1 MLLFTSELKSLQDK
15 NYRVDF
21 HSNTYIGIDTPI
33 IGGSGSVIY
42 VSEDWTD
49 YLEVGQDLYLYTG
62 DLATGTTLF
71 DAYKARVEADGGV
84 VENDL
89 CAIGFLSERKDG
101 AVVSFTYNSALN
113 RTEIT
118 LSGYTYTDQTLVT
131 NNTDSANSFIPTF
144 SPALLGLN
152 TQWDTDGNI
161 MDSLMTSYSDI
172 TYSNPSE
179 YAYFDRFFDKY
190 RESDDSDMTVA
201 IYLEDALHWA
211 GNVIVDLIEWENIS
225 KPRPYTIR
233 AIDGIDRLKDVFYD
247 GDLLNLGRIKV
258 IDAIKKILAQNALE
272 SFWDNSQDYI
282 RESIEYK
289 SLSVDGWNVSDS
301 ILDYTYIPENLFVNK
316 QSDKNESEFLTGYDA
331 LKGILELFSA
341 RIVHCEGA
349 YYIHQIRNYD
359 GGGNFYIRDFNKL
372 NNTYNLTA
380 YDFNNTSLRILGG
393 GKFGYLFGAKKSE
406 IEIKGAKVTSIV
418 GSLGGDLDVNIL
430 AGVTKLSK
438 RSLRRSAGIVYYDP
452 EVFYEVGNVKGGL
465 DLGNIMSI
473 NFVASSVFGLQ
484 FPFVAANRYKLIMRL
499 EITSGDKFI
508 KGGNGIPTYWGDDAS
523 TPNRYWDQTID
534 TYNNPLPVNITFRTP
549 VIPFDLDDC
558 QIRVSF
564 SVVQN
569 VGTTPTTALV
579 FEIDKLTLSIPTASD
594 SNSDSEFVTV
604 ENINTKYTKDLVL
617 SPLIISETSPL
628 VSASILSVDENYNS
642 SPQSLVNVGTWDGSF
657 DLQGSLSALR
667 VLEAMSLQFRPI
679 EKYMG
684 GVEGFYYP
692 IQTLNYN
699 GKKYAA
705 LNIQHNY
712 DTDEY
717 SGDWFEVATART
729 GLSSGTQGGNQGG
742 PLGQQGSEQAPE
754 RMLDTFIQQNTV
766 GIISEVLPVGA
777 ITELVL
783 QDFDYDDLRKGDVL
797 YVLEPETK
805 LKACEFV
812 VLTTPNPMDTIIAVE
827 TVTIDYDIPAGCEIV
842 FGYRQTVVSERV
854 RANIFQMKGN
864 AADPRDVDYLQD
876 GEFVFYDEHA
886 YYKNPIDGFVYKFN
900 GAKLNP

>member
-33 IGGSGSVIY
+33 IGGAGSVIY

-49 YLEVGQDLYLYTG
+49 YLELGQDVIVNLVVY
-62 DLATGTTLF
+62 
-71 DAYKARVEADGGV
+71 GV
-84 VENDL
+84 
-89 CAIGFLSERKDG
+89 G
-101 AVVSFTYNSALN
+101 SFTYNSSLN

-118 LSGYTYTDQTLVT
+118 LSGFTYVAQTNIKNDYEGV
-131 NNTDSANSFIPTF
+131 NSFIPSF
-144 SPALLGLN
+144 STDLIGLN
-152 TQWDTDGNI
+152 TQWDTDGTI

-172 TYSNPSE
+172 TYSNPSD
-179 YAYFDRFFDKY
+179 YAYFDRFFDSY
-190 RESDDSDMTVA
+190 IESDDSVMSVA

-211 GNVIVDLIEWENIS
+211 GNVIVDLIEWDNTS

-247 GDLLNLGRIKV
+247 GDLLNLGKIKV

-316 QSDKNESEFLTGYDA
+316 ESDKNESEFLTGYDA

-359 GGGNFYIRDFNKL
+359 GGGNFYIRDYNKL
-372 NNTYNLTA
+372 DNTYNLTA

-406 IEIKGAKVTSIV
+406 IEIKGGKITSIV
-418 GSLGGDLDVNIL
+418 GSIDGDLDVRVISG
-430 AGVTKLSK
+430 ATKLTK
-438 RSLRRSAGIVYYDP
+438 RSLRTPLGAPTLYDP
-452 EVFYEVGNVKGGL
+452 EILYSVGNIKGGL
-465 DLGNIMSI
+465 ELGNTI
-473 NFVASSVFGLQ
+473 NFSLIANSIAAL
-484 FPFVAANRYKLIMRL
+484 FPANQYKLKMRL
-499 EITSGDKFI
+499 EVTSGNKFL
-508 KGGNGIPTYWGDDAS
+508 KGGNGIPPYCGDDSITA
-523 TPNRYWDQTID
+523 NRYWEQQID
-534 TYNNPLPVNITFRTP
+534 SLTDRAPKTYTFRTP
-549 VIPFDLDDC
+549 IIPYDLDDC
-558 QIRVSF
+558 EIIVSF
-564 SVVQN
+564 SADQYI
-569 VGTTPTTALV
+569 GTPPAGQLLFEVSKLALYV
-579 FEIDKLTLSIPTASD
+579 PAATD
-594 SNSDSEFVTV
+594 SNSDSEFISVD
-604 ENINTKYTKDLVL
+604 NLNSNYTKDLVL
-617 SPLIISETSPL
+617 STLIISESSPL
-628 VSASILSVDENYNS
+628 VSVSVLSVNENYNTT
-642 SPQSLVNVGTWDGSF
+642 PESLVTVSNWDGAF
-657 DLQGSLSALR
+657 DVEGSLSTLR

-699 GKKYAA
+699 NKKYAA

-729 GLSSGTQGGNQGG
+729 GLTSGTQGGTFGEQGKD
-742 PLGQQGSEQAPE
+742 QEQDY
-754 RMLDTFIQQNTV
+754 MFDTFVQQNKVAT
-766 GIISEVLPVGA
+766 LD
-777 ITELVL
+777 ELLTAGSINTIPL

-797 YVLEPETK
+797 YILDAETK
-805 LKACEFV
+805 LKAGEFV
-812 VLTTPNPMDTIIAVE
+812 VLTTPNAIDTSIAVE
-827 TVTIDYDIPAGCEIV
+827 TITIDYDIPAGCDVV
-842 FGYRQTVVSERV
+842 FGYRQTVVAERV

-864 AADPRDVDYLQD
+864 ATDPTLSNYLLD
-876 GEFVFYDEHA
+876 GEFVFYDDHA
-886 YYKNPIDGFVYKFN
+886 YYKNPIDGFLYKFN
-900 GAKLNP
+900 GAKVNP

>member
-1 MLLFTSELKSLQDK
+1 MLLFTSDLKSFNGK

-89 CAIGFLSERKDG
+89 CTIAFLSERKDG

-131 NNTDSANSFIPTF
+131 NNTDSVNSFIPTF

-152 TQWDTDGNI
+152 TQWDTDGTI

-172 TYSNPSE
+172 TYSNPKD

-211 GNVIVDLIEWENIS
+211 GNVIVDLIEWDNTS

-247 GDLLNLGRIKV
+247 GDLLNLGKIKV

-272 SFWDNSQDYI
+272 SFWNNSQDYI

-289 SLSVDGWNVSDS
+289 NLAVDGWNVSDS

-359 GGGNFYIRDFNKL
+359 GGGNFYIRDYNKL
-372 NNTYNLTA
+372 DNTYNLTA

-406 IEIKGAKVTSIV
+406 IEIKGGKITSIV
-418 GSLGGDLDVNIL
+418 GSIDGDLDVGISS
-430 AGVTKLSK
+430 GVTKLSK
-438 RSLRRSAGIVYYDP
+438 RSLRTSPSIAFYDAEIV
-452 EVFYEVGNVKGGL
+452 YEVGNIKGGIE
-465 DLGNIMSI
+465 LGNTI
-473 NFVASSVFGLQ
+473 NFSLVANAGVINALKQ
-484 FPFVAANRYKLIMRL
+484 YKLKMRL
-499 EITSGDKFI
+499 EVLSGNKFL
-508 KGGNGIPTYWGDDAS
+508 KGGNGIPPYWGEDS
-523 TPNRYWDQTID
+523 VTTNRYWEQEID
-534 TYNNPLPVNITFRTP
+534 SLVNKAPKTYNFRTP
-549 VIPFDLDDC
+549 IIPYDLDDC
-558 QIRVSF
+558 QIVVSF
-564 SVVQN
+564 YAYQY
-569 VGTTPTTALV
+569 VGTYSSALFV
-579 FEIDKLTLSIPTASD
+579 FEVSKLALYVPAATD
-594 SNSDSEFVTV
+594 SNSDSEFISVD
-604 ENINTKYTKDLVL
+604 NINSNYTKDLVL
-617 SPLIISETSPL
+617 SPLIISESSPL
-628 VSASILSVDENYNS
+628 VSVSVLSVDENYNTT
-642 SPQSLVNVGTWDGSF
+642 PESLVTVSNWDGAF
-657 DLQGSLSALR
+657 DLEGSLSTLR

-729 GLSSGTQGGNQGG
+729 GLSSGTQGGTFGEQGKD
-742 PLGQQGSEQAPE
+742 QEQDY
-754 RMLDTFIQQNTV
+754 MFDTFVQQNKVAT
-766 GIISEVLPVGA
+766 LD
-777 ITELVL
+777 ELLTAGSINNIPL

-797 YVLEPETK
+797 YILDAETK
-805 LKACEFV
+805 LKAGEFV
-812 VLTTPNPMDTIIAVE
+812 VRTTPNAIDTSIAVE
-827 TVTIDYDIPAGCEIV
+827 TITIDYDIPAGCDVV
-842 FGYRQTVVSERV
+842 FGYRQTVVAERV

-864 AADPRDVDYLQD
+864 APDPETAGDYLLA
-876 GEFVFYDEHA
+876 GEFVFYDKHA
-886 YYKNPIDGFVYKFN
+886 YFKSPYDGFLYKFN
-900 GAKLNP
+900 GAKFNP

>member
-33 IGGSGSVIY
+33 IGGAGSVIY

-49 YLEVGQDLYLYTG
+49 YLELGQDVIVNLVVY
-62 DLATGTTLF
+62 
-71 DAYKARVEADGGV
+71 GV
-84 VENDL
+84 
-89 CAIGFLSERKDG
+89 G
-101 AVVSFTYNSALN
+101 SFTYNSSLN

-118 LSGYTYTDQTLVT
+118 LSGFTYVAQTNIKNDYEGV
-131 NNTDSANSFIPTF
+131 NSFIPSF
-144 SPALLGLN
+144 SPDLIGLN
-152 TQWDTDGNI
+152 TQWDTDGTI

-172 TYSNPSE
+172 TYSNPSD

-190 RESDDSDMTVA
+190 IESDDSVMSVA

-211 GNVIVDLIEWENIS
+211 GNVIVDLIEWDNTS

-247 GDLLNLGRIKV
+247 GDLLNLGKIKV
-258 IDAIKKILAQNALE
+258 IDAIKNILAQNALE

-316 QSDKNESEFLTGYDA
+316 ESDKNESEFLTGYDA

-359 GGGNFYIRDFNKL
+359 GGGNFYIRDYNKL
-372 NNTYNLTA
+372 DNTYNLTA

-430 AGVTKLSK
+430 AGVTKISK
-438 RSLRRSAGIVYYDP
+438 RSLRTSAGIVYYNP
-452 EVFYEVGNVKGGL
+452 EVFYEVGDVKGGV
-465 DLGNIMSI
+465 DLGSIMSI

-499 EITSGDKFI
+499 EITSGNKFI
-508 KGGNGIPTYWGDDAS
+508 KGGNGIPPYWGDDS
-523 TPNRYWDQTID
+523 ITTNRYWDQTID

-705 LNIQHNY
+705 LNILHNY

-742 PLGQQGSEQAPE
+742 PLGQQGAEQAPE
-754 RMLDTFIQQNTV
+754 RMIDTFIQQNTV
-766 GIISEVLPVGA
+766 GILSDVLTAGSINTIPF
-777 ITELVL
+777 

-797 YVLEPETK
+797 YILEPETK
-805 LKACEFV
+805 LKAGEFV
-812 VLTTPNPMDTIIAVE
+812 VLTTPNAIDTSIAVE
-827 TVTIDYDIPAGCEIV
+827 TITIDYDIPAGCDVV
-842 FGYRQTVVSERV
+842 FGYRQTVVAERV

-864 AADPRDVDYLQD
+864 ATAPDPLTNDYMVN
-876 GEFVFYDEHA
+876 GEFIFIDDFIYWKSGGT
-886 YYKNPIDGFVYKFN
+886 YYKVTGVEE
-900 GAKLNP
+900 

>member
-42 VSEDWTD
+42 VSQDWTD
-49 YLEVGQDLYLYTG
+49 YLELGQDVIVNLVVY
-62 DLATGTTLF
+62 
-71 DAYKARVEADGGV
+71 GV
-84 VENDL
+84 
-89 CAIGFLSERKDG
+89 G
-101 AVVSFTYNSALN
+101 SFTYNSSLN

-118 LSGYTYTDQTLVT
+118 LSGFTYVAQTNIKNDYEGV
-131 NNTDSANSFIPTF
+131 NSFIPSF
-144 SPALLGLN
+144 SPKLIGLN
-152 TQWDTDGNI
+152 TQWDTDGTI

-172 TYSNPSE
+172 TYSNPSD
-179 YAYFDRFFDKY
+179 YAYFDRFFDSY
-190 RESDDSDMTVA
+190 IESDDSVMSVA
-201 IYLEDALHWA
+201 IYLEDSLHWA
-211 GNVIVDLIEWENIS
+211 GNVIVDLIEWDNTS

-247 GDLLNLGRIKV
+247 GDLANLGKIKV

-272 SFWDNSQDYI
+272 SFWNNTQDYI

-372 NNTYNLTA
+372 DNIYNLTA

-430 AGVTKLSK
+430 AGVTKVSK

-452 EVFYEVGNVKGGL
+452 EVIYQVGDVKGGV

-508 KGGNGIPTYWGDDAS
+508 KGGNGIPTYWGDDAT

-705 LNIQHNY
+705 LNILHNY

-717 SGDWFEVATART
+717 SGDWFEVATARG

-742 PLGQQGSEQAPE
+742 PLGQQGAEQAPE
-754 RMLDTFIQQNTV
+754 RMIDTFIQQNTV
-766 GIISEVLPVGA
+766 GILSDVLTAGSINTIPF
-777 ITELVL
+777 

-797 YVLEPETK
+797 YILEPETK
-805 LKACEFV
+805 LKAGEFV
-812 VLTTPNPMDTIIAVE
+812 VLTTPNAIDTSIAVE
-827 TVTIDYDIPAGCEIV
+827 TITIDYDIPAGCDVV
-842 FGYRQTVVSERV
+842 FGYRQTVVAERV

-864 AADPRDVDYLQD
+864 AADPTLGDYLLD

-886 YYKNPIDGFVYKFN
+886 YYKNPIDGFLYKFN
-900 GAKLNP
+900 GAKVNP

>member
-33 IGGSGSVIY
+33 IGGAGSVIY

-49 YLEVGQDLYLYTG
+49 YLELGQDVIVNLVVY
-62 DLATGTTLF
+62 
-71 DAYKARVEADGGV
+71 GV
-84 VENDL
+84 
-89 CAIGFLSERKDG
+89 G
-101 AVVSFTYNSALN
+101 SFTYNSSLN

-118 LSGYTYTDQTLVT
+118 LSGFTYVAQTNIKNDYEGV
-131 NNTDSANSFIPTF
+131 NSFIPSF
-144 SPALLGLN
+144 SPDLIGLN
-152 TQWDTDGNI
+152 TQWDTDGTI

-172 TYSNPSE
+172 TYSNPSD
-179 YAYFDRFFDKY
+179 YAYFDRFFDSY
-190 RESDDSDMTVA
+190 IESDDSVMSVA

-211 GNVIVDLIEWENIS
+211 GNVIVDLIEWDNTS

-247 GDLLNLGRIKV
+247 GDLLNLGKIKV
-258 IDAIKKILAQNALE
+258 IDAIKNILAQNALE

-316 QSDKNESEFLTGYDA
+316 ESDKNESEFLTGYDA

-359 GGGNFYIRDFNKL
+359 GGGNFYIRDYNKL
-372 NNTYNLTA
+372 DNTYNLTA

-430 AGVTKLSK
+430 AGVTKISK
-438 RSLRRSAGIVYYDP
+438 RSLRTSAGIVYYNP
-452 EVFYEVGNVKGGL
+452 EVFYEVGDVKGGV
-465 DLGNIMSI
+465 DLGSIMSI

-499 EITSGDKFI
+499 EITSGNKFI
-508 KGGNGIPTYWGDDAS
+508 KGGNGIPPYWGDDS
-523 TPNRYWDQTID
+523 ITTNRYWDQTID

-604 ENINTKYTKDLVL
+604 ENINTKYTKDLD
-617 SPLIISETSPL
+617 S
-628 VSASILSVDENYNS
+628 
-642 SPQSLVNVGTWDGSF
+642 
-657 DLQGSLSALR
+657 
-667 VLEAMSLQFRPI
+667 
-679 EKYMG
+679 
-684 GVEGFYYP
+684 
-692 IQTLNYN
+692 
-699 GKKYAA
+699 
-705 LNIQHNY
+705 
-712 DTDEY
+712 
-717 SGDWFEVATART
+717 
-729 GLSSGTQGGNQGG
+729 
-742 PLGQQGSEQAPE
+742 
-754 RMLDTFIQQNTV
+754 
-766 GIISEVLPVGA
+766 
-777 ITELVL
+777 
-783 QDFDYDDLRKGDVL
+783 
-797 YVLEPETK
+797 
-805 LKACEFV
+805 
-812 VLTTPNPMDTIIAVE
+812 
-827 TVTIDYDIPAGCEIV
+827 
-842 FGYRQTVVSERV
+842 
-854 RANIFQMKGN
+854 
-864 AADPRDVDYLQD
+864 
-876 GEFVFYDEHA
+876 
-886 YYKNPIDGFVYKFN
+886 
-900 GAKLNP
+900 

>member
-1 MLLFTSELKSLQDK
+1 MLLFTSDLKSFNGK

-49 YLEVGQDLYLYTG
+49 YLEAGQDLYLYTG

-89 CAIGFLSERKDG
+89 CTIGFLAERKDG
-101 AVVSFTYNSALN
+101 VVVSFTYNSALN

-131 NNTDSANSFIPTF
+131 NNTDSVNSFIPTF
-144 SPALLGLN
+144 SPLLVSLN
-152 TQWDTDGNI
+152 TQWDTDGTI

-172 TYSNPSE
+172 TYSNPKD

-211 GNVIVDLIEWENIS
+211 GNVIVDLIEWENTS

-258 IDAIKKILAQNALE
+258 IDAIKKILAQNALK
-272 SFWDNSQDYI
+272 SFWNDSQDYI

-316 QSDKNESEFLTGYDA
+316 ESDKNESEFLTGYDA

-359 GGGNFYIRDFNKL
+359 GGGNFYIRDYNKL
-372 NNTYNLTA
+372 DNTYNLTA

-438 RSLRRSAGIVYYDP
+438 RSLRKSAGIVYYDP
-452 EVFYEVGNVKGGL
+452 EVFYEVGDVKGGV
-465 DLGNIMSI
+465 DLGSIMSI

-508 KGGNGIPTYWGDDAS
+508 KGGNGIPTYWGEDS
-523 TPNRYWDQTID
+523 ITTNRYWDQTID

-558 QIRVSF
+558 LIRVSF

-604 ENINTKYTKDLVL
+604 ENINTKYTKDLIL

-642 SPQSLVNVGTWDGSF
+642 SPQSLVNVGTWHGSF

-705 LNIQHNY
+705 LNILHNY

-742 PLGQQGSEQAPE
+742 PLGQQGAEQAPE
-754 RMLDTFIQQNTV
+754 RMIDTFIQQNTV
-766 GIISEVLPVGA
+766 GILSDVLTAGSINTIPF
-777 ITELVL
+777 

-797 YVLEPETK
+797 YILEPETK
-805 LKACEFV
+805 LKAGEFV
-812 VLTTPNPMDTIIAVE
+812 VLTTPNAIDTSISVE
-827 TVTIDYDIPAGCEIV
+827 TITIDYDIPAGCDVV
-842 FGYRQTVVSERV
+842 FGYRQTVVAERV

-864 AADPRDVDYLQD
+864 ATAPDPLTNDYMVN
-876 GEFVFYDEHA
+876 GEFIFIDDFIYWKSGGT
-886 YYKNPIDGFVYKFN
+886 YYKVTGVEE
-900 GAKLNP
+900 

>member
-33 IGGSGSVIY
+33 IGGAGSVIY

-49 YLEVGQDLYLYTG
+49 YLELGQDVIVNLVVY
-62 DLATGTTLF
+62 
-71 DAYKARVEADGGV
+71 GV
-84 VENDL
+84 
-89 CAIGFLSERKDG
+89 G
-101 AVVSFTYNSALN
+101 SFTYNSSLN

-118 LSGYTYTDQTLVT
+118 LSGFTYVAQTNIKNDYEGV
-131 NNTDSANSFIPTF
+131 NSFIPSF
-144 SPALLGLN
+144 SPDLIGLN
-152 TQWDTDGNI
+152 TQWDTDGTI

-172 TYSNPSE
+172 TYSNPSD
-179 YAYFDRFFDKY
+179 YAYFDRFFDSY
-190 RESDDSDMTVA
+190 IESDDSVMSVA

-211 GNVIVDLIEWENIS
+211 GNVIVDLIEWDNTS

-247 GDLLNLGRIKV
+247 GDLLNLGKIKV
-258 IDAIKKILAQNALE
+258 IDAIKNILAQNALE
-272 SFWDNSQDYI
+272 SFWNNTQDYI

-289 SLSVDGWNVSDS
+289 SDSVDGWNVSDS

-359 GGGNFYIRDFNKL
+359 GGGNFYIRDYNKL
-372 NNTYNLTA
+372 DNTYNLTS

-406 IEIKGAKVTSIV
+406 IEIKGGKITSIV
-418 GSLGGDLDVNIL
+418 GSIDGDLDVRVISG
-430 AGVTKLSK
+430 ATKLTK
-438 RSLRRSAGIVYYDP
+438 RSLRTPLGAPTLYDP
-452 EVFYEVGNVKGGL
+452 EILYSVGNIKGGL
-465 DLGNIMSI
+465 ELGNTI
-473 NFVASSVFGLQ
+473 NFSLIANSIAAL
-484 FPFVAANRYKLIMRL
+484 FPANQYKLKMRL
-499 EITSGDKFI
+499 EVTSGNKFL
-508 KGGNGIPTYWGDDAS
+508 KGGNGIPPYWGDDSITA
-523 TPNRYWDQTID
+523 NRYWEQQID
-534 TYNNPLPVNITFRTP
+534 SLTDRAPKTYTFRTP
-549 VIPFDLDDC
+549 IIPYDLDDC
-558 QIRVSF
+558 EIIVSF
-564 SVVQN
+564 SADQYI
-569 VGTTPTTALV
+569 GTPPAGQLLFEVSKLALYV
-579 FEIDKLTLSIPTASD
+579 PAATD
-594 SNSDSEFVTV
+594 SNSDSEFISVD
-604 ENINTKYTKDLVL
+604 NLNSNYTKDLVL
-617 SPLIISETSPL
+617 SPLIISESSPL
-628 VSASILSVDENYNS
+628 VSVSVLSVDENYNS
-642 SPQSLVNVGTWDGSF
+642 SPQSLVTVSNWDGAF
-657 DLQGSLSALR
+657 DLEGSLSTLR

-699 GKKYAA
+699 NKKYAA

-729 GLSSGTQGGNQGG
+729 GLTSGTQGGTFGEQGKD
-742 PLGQQGSEQAPE
+742 QEQDY
-754 RMLDTFIQQNTV
+754 MFDTFVQQNKVAT
-766 GIISEVLPVGA
+766 LD
-777 ITELVL
+777 ELLTAGSINTIPL

-797 YVLEPETK
+797 YILDAETK
-805 LKACEFV
+805 LKAGEFV
-812 VLTTPNPMDTIIAVE
+812 VLTTPNAIDTSIAVE
-827 TVTIDYDIPAGCEIV
+827 TITIDYDIPAGCDVV
-842 FGYRQTVVSERV
+842 FGYRQTVVAERV

-864 AADPRDVDYLQD
+864 ATDPTLSNYLLD
-876 GEFVFYDEHA
+876 GEFVFYDDHA
-886 YYKNPIDGFVYKFN
+886 YYKNPIDGFLYKFN
-900 GAKLNP
+900 GAKVNP

>member
-33 IGGSGSVIY
+33 IGGAGSVIY

-49 YLEVGQDLYLYTG
+49 YLELGQDVIVNLVVY
-62 DLATGTTLF
+62 
-71 DAYKARVEADGGV
+71 GV
-84 VENDL
+84 
-89 CAIGFLSERKDG
+89 G
-101 AVVSFTYNSALN
+101 SFTYNSSLN

-118 LSGYTYTDQTLVT
+118 LSGFTYVAQTNIKNDYEGV
-131 NNTDSANSFIPTF
+131 NSFIPSF
-144 SPALLGLN
+144 SPDLIGLN
-152 TQWDTDGNI
+152 TQWDTDGTI

-172 TYSNPSE
+172 TYSNPSD

-190 RESDDSDMTVA
+190 IESDDSVMSVA

-211 GNVIVDLIEWENIS
+211 GNVIVDLIEWDNTS

-247 GDLLNLGRIKV
+247 GDLLNLGKIKV
-258 IDAIKKILAQNALE
+258 IDAIKNILAQNALE

-316 QSDKNESEFLTGYDA
+316 ESDKNESEFLTGYDA

-359 GGGNFYIRDFNKL
+359 GGGNFYIRDYNKL
-372 NNTYNLTA
+372 DNTYNLTA

-406 IEIKGAKVTSIV
+406 IEIKGGKITSIV
-418 GSLGGDLDVNIL
+418 GSIDGDLDVGISS
-430 AGVTKLSK
+430 GVTKLSK
-438 RSLRRSAGIVYYDP
+438 RSLRTSPSIAFYDAEIV
-452 EVFYEVGNVKGGL
+452 YEVGNIKGGIE
-465 DLGNIMSI
+465 LGNTI
-473 NFVASSVFGLQ
+473 NFSLVANAGVINALKQ
-484 FPFVAANRYKLIMRL
+484 YKLKMRL
-499 EITSGDKFI
+499 EVTSGNKFL
-508 KGGNGIPTYWGDDAS
+508 KGGNGIPPYWGEDS
-523 TPNRYWDQTID
+523 VTTNRYWEQEID
-534 TYNNPLPVNITFRTP
+534 SLVNKAPKTYNFRTP
-549 VIPFDLDDC
+549 IIPYDLDDC
-558 QIRVSF
+558 EIVVSF
-564 SVVQN
+564 YAYQY
-569 VGTTPTTALV
+569 VGTYSSALFV
-579 FEIDKLTLSIPTASD
+579 FEVSKLALYVPAATD
-594 SNSDSEFVTV
+594 SNSDSEFISVD
-604 ENINTKYTKDLVL
+604 NLNSNYTKDLVL
-617 SPLIISETSPL
+617 SPLIISESSPL
-628 VSASILSVDENYNS
+628 VSVSVLSVDENYNS
-642 SPQSLVNVGTWDGSF
+642 SPQSLVTVSNWDGAF
-657 DLQGSLSALR
+657 DLEGSLSTLR

-699 GKKYAA
+699 NKKYAA

-729 GLSSGTQGGNQGG
+729 GLTSGTQGGTFGEQGKD
-742 PLGQQGSEQAPE
+742 QEQDY
-754 RMLDTFIQQNTV
+754 MFDTFVQQNKVAT
-766 GIISEVLPVGA
+766 LD
-777 ITELVL
+777 ELLTAGSINTIPL

-797 YVLEPETK
+797 YILDAETK
-805 LKACEFV
+805 LKAGEFV
-812 VLTTPNPMDTIIAVE
+812 VLTTPNAIDTSIAVE
-827 TVTIDYDIPAGCEIV
+827 TITIDYDIPAGCDVV
-842 FGYRQTVVSERV
+842 FGYRQTVVAERV

-864 AADPRDVDYLQD
+864 ATAPNPLTNDYMVN
-876 GEFVFYDEHA
+876 GEFIFIDDFIYWKSEGT
-886 YYKNPIDGFVYKFN
+886 YYKVTGVEE
-900 GAKLNP
+900 

>member
-71 DAYKARVEADGGV
+71 NAYKASVETDGGV

-89 CAIGFLSERKDG
+89 CTIVFLAERKDG

-118 LSGYTYTDQTLVT
+118 LSGFTYTDQTLVV
-131 NNTDSANSFIPTF
+131 NNTDSVNSFIPSF
-144 SPALLGLN
+144 SPDLIGLN
-152 TQWDTDGNI
+152 TQWDTDGTI
-161 MDSLMTSYSDI
+161 MSPLMTSYSDI

-179 YAYFDRFFDKY
+179 YAYFDRFFDSY
-190 RESDDSDMTVA
+190 IESDDSVMSVA

-211 GNVIVDLIEWENIS
+211 GNVIVDLIEWDNTS

-247 GDLLNLGRIKV
+247 GDLTNLGKVKV

-272 SFWDNSQDYI
+272 SFWDNTQDYV

-289 SLSVDGWNVSDS
+289 SDSVDGWNVSDS

-316 QSDKNESEFLTGYDA
+316 ESDKNESEFLTGYDA
-331 LKGILELFSA
+331 LKGILELFSS

-359 GGGNFYIRDFNKL
+359 NGGNFYIRDFNKL
-372 NNTYNLTA
+372 DNAYNLTA

-406 IEIKGAKVTSIV
+406 IELKGGKITSIV
-418 GSLGGDLDVNIL
+418 GSVDGDLDVTVVS
-430 AGVTKLSK
+430 GVTKVSK
-438 RSLRRSAGIVYYDP
+438 RSSRSLVSPTFYDP
-452 EVFYEVGNVKGGL
+452 EIVYQIGTIKGGI
-465 DLGNIMSI
+465 DLGNVI
-473 NFVASSVFGLQ
+473 NLSFIANG
-484 FPFVAANRYKLIMRL
+484 FPIVLNANRFKLKMRL
-499 EITSGDKFI
+499 EIVSGNKWI
-508 KGGNGIPTYWGDDAS
+508 KGGNGIPPYWGEGVVVS
-523 TPNRYWDQTID
+523 NRYWEQEID
-534 TYNNPLPVNITFRTP
+534 SFVNRAPKTYTFRTP
-549 VIPFDLDDC
+549 IIPFDLEDC
-558 QIRVSF
+558 EIFLSF
-564 SVVQN
+564 SADQYI
-569 VGTTPTTALV
+569 GTPPAIQSV
-579 FEIDKLTLSIPTASD
+579 FEVSKLELYVPYSTD
-594 SNSDSEFVTV
+594 SNSESEFITV
-604 ENINTKYTKDLVL
+604 QNINSNYTKDLIL
-617 SPLIISETSPL
+617 DPLIISETSPL
-628 VSASILSVDENYNS
+628 ISASILSVDKNYNS
-642 SPQSLVNVGTWDGSF
+642 SPESLVNVGTWNGAF
-657 DLQGSLSALR
+657 DLQGSLSTLR

-684 GVEGFYYP
+684 GVEGFYSP
-692 IQTLNYN
+692 MQTLNYN
-699 GKKYAA
+699 NKKYAS
-705 LNIQHNY
+705 LSILHNY

-729 GLSSGTQGGNQGG
+729 GLSSGTQGGTLGEQGK
-742 PLGQQGSEQAPE
+742 EQE
-754 RMLDTFIQQNTV
+754 QDYFYDTFVQQNKVATT
-766 GIISEVLPVGA
+766 S
-777 ITELVL
+777 ELVQTGSVDNIPF

-797 YVLEPETK
+797 YVLDPETK
-805 LKACEFV
+805 LKAGEFV
-812 VLTTPNPMDTIIAVE
+812 VLTTPNAIDTMISVE
-827 TVTIDYDIPAGCEIV
+827 NTTIDYDIPAGADVV
-842 FGYRQTVVSERV
+842 FGYRQTVVAERV

-864 AADPRDVDYLQD
+864 APDPLLGDYLLP

-886 YYKNPIDGFVYKFN
+886 YYKNPIDGELYKFN
-900 GAKLNP
+900 GAKVNP

>member
-33 IGGSGSVIY
+33 IGGAGSVIY

-49 YLEVGQDLYLYTG
+49 YLELGQDVIVNLVVY
-62 DLATGTTLF
+62 
-71 DAYKARVEADGGV
+71 GV
-84 VENDL
+84 
-89 CAIGFLSERKDG
+89 G
-101 AVVSFTYNSALN
+101 SFTYNSSLN

-118 LSGYTYTDQTLVT
+118 LSGFTYVAQTNIKNDYEGV
-131 NNTDSANSFIPTF
+131 NSFIPSF
-144 SPALLGLN
+144 SPDLIGLN
-152 TQWDTDGNI
+152 TQWDTDGTI

-172 TYSNPSE
+172 TYSNPSD

-190 RESDDSDMTVA
+190 IESDDSVMSVA

-211 GNVIVDLIEWENIS
+211 GNVIVDLIEWDNTS

-247 GDLLNLGRIKV
+247 GDLLNLGKIKV
-258 IDAIKKILAQNALE
+258 IDAIKNILAQNALE

-316 QSDKNESEFLTGYDA
+316 ESDKNESEFLTGYDA

-359 GGGNFYIRDFNKL
+359 GGGNFYIRDYNKL
-372 NNTYNLTA
+372 DNTYNLTA

-406 IEIKGAKVTSIV
+406 IEIKGGKITSIV
-418 GSLGGDLDVNIL
+418 GSIDGDLDVGISS
-430 AGVTKLSK
+430 GVTKLSK
-438 RSLRRSAGIVYYDP
+438 RSLRTSPSIAFYDAEIV
-452 EVFYEVGNVKGGL
+452 YEVGNIKGGIE
-465 DLGNIMSI
+465 LGNTI
-473 NFVASSVFGLQ
+473 NFSLVANAGVINALKQ
-484 FPFVAANRYKLIMRL
+484 YKLKMRL
-499 EITSGDKFI
+499 EVTSGNKFL
-508 KGGNGIPTYWGDDAS
+508 KGGNGIPPYWGEDS
-523 TPNRYWDQTID
+523 VTTNRYWEQEID
-534 TYNNPLPVNITFRTP
+534 SLVNKAPKTYTFRTP
-549 VIPFDLDDC
+549 IIPYDLDDC
-558 QIRVSF
+558 EIIVSF
-564 SVVQN
+564 YAYQY
-569 VGTTPTTALV
+569 VGTYSSALFV
-579 FEIDKLTLSIPTASD
+579 FEVSKLALYVPAATD
-594 SNSDSEFVTV
+594 SNSDSEFISVD
-604 ENINTKYTKDLVL
+604 NLNSNYTKDLVL
-617 SPLIISETSPL
+617 STLIISESSPL
-628 VSASILSVDENYNS
+628 VSVSVLSVDENYNS
-642 SPQSLVNVGTWDGSF
+642 SPQSLVTVSNWDGAF
-657 DLQGSLSALR
+657 DLEGSLSTLR

-699 GKKYAA
+699 NKKYAA

-729 GLSSGTQGGNQGG
+729 GLTSGTQGGTFGEQGKD
-742 PLGQQGSEQAPE
+742 QEQDY
-754 RMLDTFIQQNTV
+754 MFDTFVQQNKVAT
-766 GIISEVLPVGA
+766 LD
-777 ITELVL
+777 ELLTAGSINTIPL

-797 YVLEPETK
+797 YILDAETK
-805 LKACEFV
+805 LKAGEFV
-812 VLTTPNPMDTIIAVE
+812 VLTTPNAIDTSISVE
-827 TVTIDYDIPAGCEIV
+827 TITIDYDIPAGCDVV
-842 FGYRQTVVSERV
+842 FGYRQTVVAERV

-864 AADPRDVDYLQD
+864 ATAPNPLTNDYMVN
-876 GEFVFYDEHA
+876 GEFIFIDDFIYWKSEGT
-886 YYKNPIDGFVYKFN
+886 YYKVTGVEE
-900 GAKLNP
+900 

>member
-33 IGGSGSVIY
+33 IGGAGSVIY

-49 YLEVGQDLYLYTG
+49 YLELGQDVIVNLVVY
-62 DLATGTTLF
+62 
-71 DAYKARVEADGGV
+71 GV
-84 VENDL
+84 
-89 CAIGFLSERKDG
+89 G
-101 AVVSFTYNSALN
+101 SFTYNSSLN

-118 LSGYTYTDQTLVT
+118 LSGFTYVAQTNIKNDYEGV
-131 NNTDSANSFIPTF
+131 NSFIPSF
-144 SPALLGLN
+144 SPDLIGLN
-152 TQWDTDGNI
+152 TQWDTDGTI

-172 TYSNPSE
+172 TYSNPSD
-179 YAYFDRFFDKY
+179 YAYFDRFFDSY
-190 RESDDSDMTVA
+190 IESDDSVMSVA

-211 GNVIVDLIEWENIS
+211 GNVIVDLIEWDNTS

-247 GDLLNLGRIKV
+247 GDLLNLGKIKV

-316 QSDKNESEFLTGYDA
+316 ESDKNESEFLTGYDA

-359 GGGNFYIRDFNKL
+359 GGGNFYIRDYNKL
-372 NNTYNLTA
+372 DNTYNLTA

-430 AGVTKLSK
+430 AGVTKISK
-438 RSLRRSAGIVYYDP
+438 RSLRTSAGIVYYNP
-452 EVFYEVGNVKGGL
+452 EVFYEVGDVKGGV
-465 DLGNIMSI
+465 DLGSIMSI

-499 EITSGDKFI
+499 EITSGNKFI
-508 KGGNGIPTYWGDDAS
+508 KGGNGIPPYWGDDS
-523 TPNRYWDQTID
+523 ITTNRYWDQTID

-705 LNIQHNY
+705 LNILHNY

-742 PLGQQGSEQAPE
+742 PLGQQGAEQAPE
-754 RMLDTFIQQNTV
+754 RMIDTFIQQNTV
-766 GIISEVLPVGA
+766 GILSDVLTAGSINTIPF
-777 ITELVL
+777 

-797 YVLEPETK
+797 YILEPETK
-805 LKACEFV
+805 LKAGEFV
-812 VLTTPNPMDTIIAVE
+812 VLTTPNAIDTSIAVE
-827 TVTIDYDIPAGCEIV
+827 TITIDYDIPAGCDVV
-842 FGYRQTVVSERV
+842 FGYRQTVVAERV

-864 AADPRDVDYLQD
+864 ATAPDPLTNDYMVN
-876 GEFVFYDEHA
+876 GEFIFIDDFIYWKSGGT
-886 YYKNPIDGFVYKFN
+886 YYKVTGVEE
-900 GAKLNP
+900 

>member
-42 VSEDWTD
+42 VSQDWTD

-62 DLATGTTLF
+62 SLASATTLF
-71 DAYKARVEADGGV
+71 DAYKARVETDGGV

-89 CAIGFLSERKDG
+89 CTIAFLQGRQDG
-101 AVVSFTYNSALN
+101 TVVSFTYNSALN

-118 LSGYTYTDQTLVT
+118 LSGFIYTDQTLVV
-131 NNTDSANSFIPTF
+131 NNTDSVNSFIPSF
-144 SPALLGLN
+144 SPKLIGLN
-152 TQWDTDGNI
+152 TQWDSDGTI
-161 MDSLMTSYSDI
+161 MSPLMTSYSDI
-172 TYSNPSE
+172 TYSNPSD
-179 YAYFDRFFDKY
+179 YAYFDRFFDSY
-190 RESDDSDMTVA
+190 IESDDSVMSVA

-247 GDLLNLGRIKV
+247 GDLANLGKIKV
-258 IDAIKKILAQNALE
+258 IDAIKKILAQNALK
-272 SFWDNSQDYI
+272 SFWNDTQDYI

-289 SLSVDGWNVSDS
+289 SDSVDGWNVSDS
-301 ILDYTYIPENLFVNK
+301 ILDYTYIPETLFVNK
-316 QSDKNESEFLTGYDA
+316 ESDKNESEFLTGYDA
-331 LKGILELFSA
+331 LKGILELFSS

-359 GGGNFYIRDFNKL
+359 NGGNFYIRDFNKL

-406 IEIKGAKVTSIV
+406 IEIKGAKVISIIGTV
-418 GSLGGDLDVNIL
+418 DGDLDVSVIN
-430 AGVTKLSK
+430 GFTKLSK
-438 RSLRRSAGIVYYDP
+438 QRFFYYSTPPIVYYDP
-452 EVFYEVGNVKGGL
+452 EIFYQLGNIKGGI
-465 DLGNIMSI
+465 DLGNTI
-473 NFVASSVFGLQ
+473 NLSFVANSNYKNIN
-484 FPFVAANRYKLIMRL
+484 NRYKLTMRV
-499 EITSGDKFI
+499 EIYSGDKFI
-508 KGGNGIPTYWGDDAS
+508 KGGKGIPPFWSDDVTVVNKYWEEE
-523 TPNRYWDQTID
+523 ID
-534 TYNNPLPVNITFRTP
+534 SLVNIAPKTYTFRTP
-549 VIPFDLDDC
+549 IIPFDLDDC
-558 QIRVSF
+558 EVRLSF
-564 SVVQN
+564 SADQYTGAAPPVD
-569 VGTTPTTALV
+569 GRRYV
-579 FEIDKLTLSIPTASD
+579 FEVSKLQLYAPASTD
-594 SNSDSEFVTV
+594 SNSDTEFVTV
-604 ENINTKYTKDLVL
+604 ENTNSNYTKDLVL

-628 VSASILSVDENYNS
+628 ISNSVLSVDENYNTT
-642 SPQSLVNVGTWDGSF
+642 PQSLVTVGTWNGAF
-657 DLQGSLSALR
+657 DLQGSLSSLR

-777 ITELVL
+777 ITEIPM

-805 LKACEFV
+805 LKAGEFV
-812 VLTTPNPMDTIIAVE
+812 VLTTPNAMDTMIAVE

-842 FGYRQTVVSERV
+842 FGYRQTVVAERV

-864 AADPRDVDYLQD
+864 ATEPDIITNDYMVD
-876 GEFVFYDEHA
+876 GEFIFIGRYIYWKESGQYHRVTGTMH
-886 YYKNPIDGFVYKFN
+886 G
-900 GAKLNP
+900 

>member
-33 IGGSGSVIY
+33 IGGAGSVIY

-49 YLEVGQDLYLYTG
+49 YLELGQDVIVNLVVY
-62 DLATGTTLF
+62 
-71 DAYKARVEADGGV
+71 GV
-84 VENDL
+84 
-89 CAIGFLSERKDG
+89 G
-101 AVVSFTYNSALN
+101 SFTYNSSLN

-118 LSGYTYTDQTLVT
+118 LSGFTYVAQTNIKNDYEGV
-131 NNTDSANSFIPTF
+131 NSFIPSF
-144 SPALLGLN
+144 SPDLIGLN
-152 TQWDTDGNI
+152 TQWDTDGTI

-172 TYSNPSE
+172 TYSNPSD

-190 RESDDSDMTVA
+190 IESDDSVMSVA

-211 GNVIVDLIEWENIS
+211 GNVIVDLIEWDNTS

-247 GDLLNLGRIKV
+247 GDLLNLGKIKV
-258 IDAIKKILAQNALE
+258 IDAIKNILAQNALE

-316 QSDKNESEFLTGYDA
+316 ESDKNESEFLTGYDA

-359 GGGNFYIRDFNKL
+359 GGGNFYIRDYNKL
-372 NNTYNLTA
+372 DNTYNLTA

-406 IEIKGAKVTSIV
+406 IEIKGGKITSIV
-418 GSLGGDLDVNIL
+418 GSIDGDLDVGISS
-430 AGVTKLSK
+430 GVTKVSK
-438 RSLRRSAGIVYYDP
+438 RSLRTSPSIAFYDAEIV
-452 EVFYEVGNVKGGL
+452 YEVGNIKGGIE
-465 DLGNIMSI
+465 LGNTI
-473 NFVASSVFGLQ
+473 NFSLVANAGVINALKQ
-484 FPFVAANRYKLIMRL
+484 YKLKMRL
-499 EITSGDKFI
+499 EVSSGNKFL
-508 KGGNGIPTYWGDDAS
+508 KGGNGIPPYWGEDS
-523 TPNRYWDQTID
+523 VTTNRYWEQEID
-534 TYNNPLPVNITFRTP
+534 SLVNKAPKTYNFRTP
-549 VIPFDLDDC
+549 IIPYDLDDC
-558 QIRVSF
+558 EIVVSF
-564 SVVQN
+564 YAYQY
-569 VGTTPTTALV
+569 VGTYSSALFV
-579 FEIDKLTLSIPTASD
+579 FEVSKLALYVPAATD
-594 SNSDSEFVTV
+594 SNSDSEFISVD
-604 ENINTKYTKDLVL
+604 NLNSNYTKDLVL
-617 SPLIISETSPL
+617 SPLIISESSPL
-628 VSASILSVDENYNS
+628 VSVSVLSVNENYNTT
-642 SPQSLVNVGTWDGSF
+642 PESLVTVSNWDGAF
-657 DLQGSLSALR
+657 DVEGSLSTLR

-699 GKKYAA
+699 NKKYAS
-705 LNIQHNY
+705 LSILHNY

-729 GLSSGTQGGNQGG
+729 GLTSGTQGGTFGEQGKD
-742 PLGQQGSEQAPE
+742 QEQDY
-754 RMLDTFIQQNTV
+754 MFDTFVQQNKVAT
-766 GIISEVLPVGA
+766 LD
-777 ITELVL
+777 ELLTAGSINTIPL

-797 YVLEPETK
+797 YILDAETK
-805 LKACEFV
+805 LKAGEFV
-812 VLTTPNPMDTIIAVE
+812 VLTTPNAIDTSIAVE
-827 TVTIDYDIPAGCEIV
+827 TITIDYDIPAGCDVV
-842 FGYRQTVVSERV
+842 FGYRQTVVAERV

-864 AADPRDVDYLQD
+864 APDPTLSNYLLD
-876 GEFVFYDEHA
+876 GEFVFYDKHA
-886 YYKNPIDGFVYKFN
+886 YYKNPIDGFLYKFN
-900 GAKLNP
+900 GAKVNP

>member
-1 MLLFTSELKSLQDK
+1 MLLFTSDLKSFNGK

-33 IGGSGSVIY
+33 IGGAGSVIY

-49 YLEVGQDLYLYTG
+49 YLELGQDVIVNLVVY
-62 DLATGTTLF
+62 
-71 DAYKARVEADGGV
+71 GV
-84 VENDL
+84 
-89 CAIGFLSERKDG
+89 G
-101 AVVSFTYNSALN
+101 SFTYNSSLN

-118 LSGYTYTDQTLVT
+118 LSGFTYVAQTNIKNDYEGV
-131 NNTDSANSFIPTF
+131 NSFIPSF
-144 SPALLGLN
+144 SPDLIGLN
-152 TQWDTDGNI
+152 TQWDTDGTI

-172 TYSNPSE
+172 TYSNPSD
-179 YAYFDRFFDKY
+179 YAYFDRFFDSY
-190 RESDDSDMTVA
+190 IESDDSVMSVA

-211 GNVIVDLIEWENIS
+211 GNVIVDLIEWDNTS

-247 GDLLNLGRIKV
+247 GDLLNLGKIKV
-258 IDAIKKILAQNALE
+258 IDAIKNILAQNALE

-316 QSDKNESEFLTGYDA
+316 ESDKNESEFLTGYDA

-359 GGGNFYIRDFNKL
+359 GGGNFYIRDYNKL
-372 NNTYNLTA
+372 DNTYNLTA

-406 IEIKGAKVTSIV
+406 IEIKGGKITSIV
-418 GSLGGDLDVNIL
+418 GSIDGDLDVGISS
-430 AGVTKLSK
+430 GVTKVSK
-438 RSLRRSAGIVYYDP
+438 RSLRTSPSIAFYDAEIV
-452 EVFYEVGNVKGGL
+452 YEVGNIKGGIE
-465 DLGNIMSI
+465 LGNTI
-473 NFVASSVFGLQ
+473 NFSLVANAGVINALKQ
-484 FPFVAANRYKLIMRL
+484 YKLKMRL
-499 EITSGDKFI
+499 EVTSGNKFL
-508 KGGNGIPTYWGDDAS
+508 KGGNGIPPYWGEDS
-523 TPNRYWDQTID
+523 VTTNRYWEQEID
-534 TYNNPLPVNITFRTP
+534 SLVNKAPKTYNFRTP
-549 VIPFDLDDC
+549 IIPYDLDDC
-558 QIRVSF
+558 EIVVSF
-564 SVVQN
+564 YAYQY
-569 VGTTPTTALV
+569 VGTYSSALFV
-579 FEIDKLTLSIPTASD
+579 FEVSKLALYVPAATD
-594 SNSDSEFVTV
+594 SNSDSEFISVD
-604 ENINTKYTKDLVL
+604 NLNSNYTKDLVL
-617 SPLIISETSPL
+617 STLIISESSPL
-628 VSASILSVDENYNS
+628 VSVSVLSVDENYNS
-642 SPQSLVNVGTWDGSF
+642 SPQSLVTVSNWDGAF
-657 DLQGSLSALR
+657 DLEGSLSTLR

-699 GKKYAA
+699 NKKYAA

-729 GLSSGTQGGNQGG
+729 GLTSGTQGGTFGEQGKD
-742 PLGQQGSEQAPE
+742 QEQDY
-754 RMLDTFIQQNTV
+754 MFDTFVQQNKVAT
-766 GIISEVLPVGA
+766 LD
-777 ITELVL
+777 ELLTAGSINTIPL

-797 YVLEPETK
+797 YILDAETK
-805 LKACEFV
+805 LKAGEFV
-812 VLTTPNPMDTIIAVE
+812 VLTTPNAIDTSISVE
-827 TVTIDYDIPAGCEIV
+827 TITIDYDIPAGCDVV
-842 FGYRQTVVSERV
+842 FGYRQTVVAERV

-864 AADPRDVDYLQD
+864 ATAPNPLTNDYMVN
-876 GEFVFYDEHA
+876 GEFIFIDDFIYWKSEGT
-886 YYKNPIDGFVYKFN
+886 YYKVTGVEE
-900 GAKLNP
+900 

>member
-33 IGGSGSVIY
+33 IGGAGSVIY

-49 YLEVGQDLYLYTG
+49 YLELGQDVIVNLVVY
-62 DLATGTTLF
+62 
-71 DAYKARVEADGGV
+71 GV
-84 VENDL
+84 
-89 CAIGFLSERKDG
+89 G
-101 AVVSFTYNSALN
+101 SFTYNSSLN

-118 LSGYTYTDQTLVT
+118 LSGFTYVAQTNIKNDYEGV
-131 NNTDSANSFIPTF
+131 NSFIPSF
-144 SPALLGLN
+144 SPDLIGLN
-152 TQWDTDGNI
+152 TQWDTDGTI

-172 TYSNPSE
+172 TYSNPSD
-179 YAYFDRFFDKY
+179 YAYFDRFFDSY
-190 RESDDSDMTVA
+190 IESDDSVMSVA

-211 GNVIVDLIEWENIS
+211 GNVIVDLIEWDNTS

-247 GDLLNLGRIKV
+247 GDLLNLGKIKV

-316 QSDKNESEFLTGYDA
+316 ESDKNESEFLTGYDA

-359 GGGNFYIRDFNKL
+359 GGGNFYIRDYNKL
-372 NNTYNLTA
+372 DNTYNLTA

-430 AGVTKLSK
+430 AGVTKISK
-438 RSLRRSAGIVYYDP
+438 RSLRTSAGIVYYNP
-452 EVFYEVGNVKGGL
+452 EVFYEVGDVKGGV
-465 DLGNIMSI
+465 DLGSIMSI

-499 EITSGDKFI
+499 EITSGNKFI
-508 KGGNGIPTYWGDDAS
+508 KGGNGIPPYWGDDS
-523 TPNRYWDQTID
+523 ITTNRYWDQTID

-705 LNIQHNY
+705 LNILHNY

-742 PLGQQGSEQAPE
+742 PLGQQGAEQAPE
-754 RMLDTFIQQNTV
+754 RMIDTFIQQNTV
-766 GIISEVLPVGA
+766 GILSDVLTAGSINTIPF
-777 ITELVL
+777 

-797 YVLEPETK
+797 YILEPETK
-805 LKACEFV
+805 LKAGEFV
-812 VLTTPNPMDTIIAVE
+812 VLTTPNAIDTSIAVE
-827 TVTIDYDIPAGCEIV
+827 TITIDYDIPAGCDVV
-842 FGYRQTVVSERV
+842 FGYRQTVVAERV

-864 AADPRDVDYLQD
+864 APDPTLSNYLLD
-876 GEFVFYDEHA
+876 GEFVFYDDHA
-886 YYKNPIDGFVYKFN
+886 YYKNPIDGFLYKFN
-900 GAKLNP
+900 GAKVNP

>member
-1 MLLFTSELKSLQDK
+1 MLLFTSELKSLNGK

-33 IGGSGSVIY
+33 IGGSGSVVY
-42 VSEDWTD
+42 VLNDWTD
-49 YLEVGQDLYLYTG
+49 YLEIGQDLYLYTG
-62 DLATGTTLF
+62 EKENATILF
-71 DAYKARVEADGGV
+71 NAYKARVEADGGV
-84 VENDL
+84 VENDV
-89 CAIGFLSERKDG
+89 CTIAFLAESSEG
-101 AVVSFTYNSALN
+101 SVVSFTYNLALN

-118 LSGYTYTDQTLVT
+118 LAGFIYTNQTRVT
-131 NNTDSANSFIPTF
+131 NNTDSVNSFIPTF
-144 SPALLGLN
+144 SPNLLGLN
-152 TQWDTDGNI
+152 TQWDTDGTI

-247 GDLLNLGRIKV
+247 GDLANLGKIKV

-272 SFWDNSQDYI
+272 SFWNNTQDYI

-301 ILDYTYIPENLFVNK
+301 VLDYTYIPENLFVNK
-316 QSDKNESEFLTGYDA
+316 ESDKNESEFLTGYDA

-406 IEIKGAKVTSIV
+406 IEIKGGKITSIV
-418 GSLGGDLDVNIL
+418 GSIDGDLDVRVIS
-430 AGVTKLSK
+430 GVTKVTK
-438 RSLRRSAGIVYYDP
+438 RSLRTPLGAPTLYDP
-452 EVFYEVGNVKGGL
+452 EILYSVGNIKGGL
-465 DLGNIMSI
+465 ELGNTI
-473 NFVASSVFGLQ
+473 NFSLVANSIAAL
-484 FPFVAANRYKLIMRL
+484 FPANQYKLKMRL
-499 EITSGDKFI
+499 EVTSGNKFL
-508 KGGNGIPTYWGDDAS
+508 KGGNGIPPYWGDDSITA
-523 TPNRYWDQTID
+523 NRYWEQQID
-534 TYNNPLPVNITFRTP
+534 SLTDRAPKTYTFRTP
-549 VIPFDLDDC
+549 IIPYDLDDC
-558 QIRVSF
+558 EIIVSF
-564 SVVQN
+564 SADQYIGTVVAGQLLFE
-569 VGTTPTTALV
+569 VSKLALYV
-579 FEIDKLTLSIPTASD
+579 PAATD
-594 SNSDSEFVTV
+594 SNSDSEFISV
-604 ENINTKYTKDLVL
+604 ENLNTKYTKDLVL
-617 SPLIISETSPL
+617 SPLIISESSPL
-628 VSASILSVDENYNS
+628 VSVSILSVDENYNS
-642 SPQSLVNVGTWDGSF
+642 SPQSLVNVSSWDGSF
-657 DLQGSLSALR
+657 DLEGSLSALR

-684 GVEGFYYP
+684 SVEGFYYP

-699 GKKYAA
+699 NKKYAS
-705 LNIQHNY
+705 LSILHNY

-729 GLSSGTQGGNQGG
+729 GLSSGTQGGTFGEQGKD
-742 PLGQQGSEQAPE
+742 QEQDY
-754 RMLDTFIQQNTV
+754 MFDTFVQQNKVATLDEILTA
-766 GIISEVLPVGA
+766 GSIDTIPM
-777 ITELVL
+777 

-797 YVLEPETK
+797 YILEPETK
-805 LKACEFV
+805 LKAGEFV
-812 VLTTPNPMDTIIAVE
+812 VLTTPNAIDTIIAVE
-827 TVTIDYDIPAGCEIV
+827 NTIIDYDIPAGCDVV

-864 AADPRDVDYLQD
+864 APDPLLGDYLLD

-886 YYKNPIDGFVYKFN
+886 YYKNPIDGFLYKFN
-900 GAKLNP
+900 GAKVNP

>member
-33 IGGSGSVIY
+33 IGGAGSVIY

-49 YLEVGQDLYLYTG
+49 YLELGQDVIVNLVVY
-62 DLATGTTLF
+62 
-71 DAYKARVEADGGV
+71 GV
-84 VENDL
+84 
-89 CAIGFLSERKDG
+89 G
-101 AVVSFTYNSALN
+101 SFTYNSSLN

-118 LSGYTYTDQTLVT
+118 LSGFTYVAQTNIKNDYEGV
-131 NNTDSANSFIPTF
+131 NSFIPSF
-144 SPALLGLN
+144 SPDLIGLN
-152 TQWDTDGNI
+152 TQWDTDGTI

-172 TYSNPSE
+172 TYSNPSD

-190 RESDDSDMTVA
+190 IESDDSVMSVA

-211 GNVIVDLIEWENIS
+211 GNVIVDLIEWDNTS

-247 GDLLNLGRIKV
+247 GDLLNLGKIKV
-258 IDAIKKILAQNALE
+258 IDAIKNILAQNALE

-316 QSDKNESEFLTGYDA
+316 ESDKNESEFLTGYDA

-359 GGGNFYIRDFNKL
+359 GGGNFYIRDYNKL
-372 NNTYNLTA
+372 DNTYNLTA

-406 IEIKGAKVTSIV
+406 IEIKGGKITSIV
-418 GSLGGDLDVNIL
+418 GSIDGDLDVGISS
-430 AGVTKLSK
+430 GVTKLSK
-438 RSLRRSAGIVYYDP
+438 RSLRTSPSIAFYDAEIV
-452 EVFYEVGNVKGGL
+452 YEVGNIKGGIE
-465 DLGNIMSI
+465 LGNTI
-473 NFVASSVFGLQ
+473 NFSLVANAGVINALKQ
-484 FPFVAANRYKLIMRL
+484 YKLKMRL
-499 EITSGDKFI
+499 EVTSGNKFL
-508 KGGNGIPTYWGDDAS
+508 KGGNGIPPYWGEDS
-523 TPNRYWDQTID
+523 VTTNRYWEQEID
-534 TYNNPLPVNITFRTP
+534 SLVNKAPKTYNFRTP
-549 VIPFDLDDC
+549 IIPYDLDDC
-558 QIRVSF
+558 EIVVSF
-564 SVVQN
+564 YAYQY
-569 VGTTPTTALV
+569 VGTYSSALFV
-579 FEIDKLTLSIPTASD
+579 FEVSKLALYVPAATD
-594 SNSDSEFVTV
+594 SNSDSEFISVD
-604 ENINTKYTKDLVL
+604 NLNSNYTKDLVL
-617 SPLIISETSPL
+617 SPLIISESSPL
-628 VSASILSVDENYNS
+628 VSVSVLSVDENYNS
-642 SPQSLVNVGTWDGSF
+642 SPQSLVTVSNWDGAF
-657 DLQGSLSALR
+657 DLEGSLSTLR
-667 VLEAMSLQFRPI
+667 VLEAISLQFRPI

-699 GKKYAA
+699 NKKYAA

-729 GLSSGTQGGNQGG
+729 GLTSGTQGGTFGEQGKD
-742 PLGQQGSEQAPE
+742 QEQDY
-754 RMLDTFIQQNTV
+754 MFDTFVQQNKVAT
-766 GIISEVLPVGA
+766 LD
-777 ITELVL
+777 ELLTAGSINTIPL

-797 YVLEPETK
+797 YILDAETK
-805 LKACEFV
+805 LKAGEFV
-812 VLTTPNPMDTIIAVE
+812 VLTTPNAIDTSISVE
-827 TVTIDYDIPAGCEIV
+827 TITIDYDIPAGCDVV
-842 FGYRQTVVSERV
+842 FGYRQTVVAERV

-864 AADPRDVDYLQD
+864 ATAPNPLTNDYMVN
-876 GEFVFYDEHA
+876 GEFIFIDDFIYWKSEGT
-886 YYKNPIDGFVYKFN
+886 YYKVTGVEE
-900 GAKLNP
+900 

>member
-33 IGGSGSVIY
+33 IGGAGSVIY

-49 YLEVGQDLYLYTG
+49 YLELGQDVIVNLVVY
-62 DLATGTTLF
+62 
-71 DAYKARVEADGGV
+71 GV
-84 VENDL
+84 
-89 CAIGFLSERKDG
+89 G
-101 AVVSFTYNSALN
+101 SFTYNSSLN

-118 LSGYTYTDQTLVT
+118 LSGFTYVAQTNIKNDYEGV
-131 NNTDSANSFIPTF
+131 NSFIPSF
-144 SPALLGLN
+144 SPKLIGLN
-152 TQWDTDGNI
+152 TQWDTDGTI

-172 TYSNPSE
+172 TYSNPSD

-190 RESDDSDMTVA
+190 IESDDSVMSVA

-211 GNVIVDLIEWENIS
+211 GNVIVDLIEWDNTS

-247 GDLLNLGRIKV
+247 GDLLNLGKIKV
-258 IDAIKKILAQNALE
+258 IDAIKNILAQNALE

-316 QSDKNESEFLTGYDA
+316 ESDKNESEFLTGYDA

-359 GGGNFYIRDFNKL
+359 GGGNFYIRDYNKL

-406 IEIKGAKVTSIV
+406 IEIKGGKITSIV
-418 GSLGGDLDVNIL
+418 GSVDGDLDVIVVS
-430 AGVTKLSK
+430 GVTKVSK
-438 RSLRRSAGIVYYDP
+438 RSSRSLVSPTFYDP
-452 EVFYEVGNVKGGL
+452 EIVYQIGTIKGGI
-465 DLGNIMSI
+465 DLGNVI
-473 NFVASSVFGLQ
+473 NLSFIANG
-484 FPFVAANRYKLIMRL
+484 FPIVLNANRFKLKMRL
-499 EITSGDKFI
+499 EVSSGNKFL
-508 KGGNGIPTYWGDDAS
+508 KGGNGIPPYWGDDS
-523 TPNRYWDQTID
+523 VTTNRYWEQEID
-534 TYNNPLPVNITFRTP
+534 SFVNRAPKTYTFRTP
-549 VIPFDLDDC
+549 IIPFDLEDC
-558 QIRVSF
+558 EILLSF
-564 SVVQN
+564 SADQYI
-569 VGTTPTTALV
+569 GTSPAIQSV
-579 FEIDKLTLSIPTASD
+579 FEVSKLELYVPYSTD
-594 SNSDSEFVTV
+594 SNSESEFITV
-604 ENINTKYTKDLVL
+604 QNINSNYTKDLIL
-617 SPLIISETSPL
+617 DPLIISETSPL
-628 VSASILSVDENYNS
+628 ISASILSVDENYNS
-642 SPQSLVNVGTWDGSF
+642 SPQSLVNVGTWNGAF
-657 DLQGSLSALR
+657 DLEGSLSTLR

-699 GKKYAA
+699 NKKYAA

-729 GLSSGTQGGNQGG
+729 GLSSGTQGGTFGEQGKD
-742 PLGQQGSEQAPE
+742 QEQDY
-754 RMLDTFIQQNTV
+754 MFDTFVQQNKVAT
-766 GIISEVLPVGA
+766 LD
-777 ITELVL
+777 ELLTAGSINTIPL

-797 YVLEPETK
+797 YILDAETK
-805 LKACEFV
+805 LKAGEFV
-812 VLTTPNPMDTIIAVE
+812 VLTTPNAIDTSIAVE
-827 TVTIDYDIPAGCEIV
+827 TVTIDYDIPAGCDVV
-842 FGYRQTVVSERV
+842 FGYRQTVVAERV

-864 AADPRDVDYLQD
+864 APDPTLSNYLLD
-876 GEFVFYDEHA
+876 GEFVFYDKHA
-886 YYKNPIDGFVYKFN
+886 YYKNPIDGFLYKFN
-900 GAKLNP
+900 GAKVNP

>member
-1 MLLFTSELKSLQDK
+1 MLLFTSDLKSFNGK

-49 YLEVGQDLYLYTG
+49 YLEAGQDLYLYTG
-62 DLATGTTLF
+62 SLTTGTTLF

-89 CAIGFLSERKDG
+89 CTIGFLAERKDG
-101 AVVSFTYNSALN
+101 VVVSFTYNSALN

-131 NNTDSANSFIPTF
+131 NNTDSVNSFIPTF
-144 SPALLGLN
+144 SPILVSLN
-152 TQWDTDGNI
+152 TQWDTDGTI

-172 TYSNPSE
+172 TYSNPKD

-211 GNVIVDLIEWENIS
+211 GNVIVDLIEWDNTS

-247 GDLLNLGRIKV
+247 GDLLNLGKIKV
-258 IDAIKKILAQNALE
+258 IDAIKKILAQNALK
-272 SFWDNSQDYI
+272 SFWNDSQDYI

-289 SLSVDGWNVSDS
+289 NLAVDGWNVSDS

-316 QSDKNESEFLTGYDA
+316 ESDKNESEFLTGYDA

-359 GGGNFYIRDFNKL
+359 NGGNFYIRDFNKL
-372 NNTYNLTA
+372 DNNYNLTA

-406 IEIKGAKVTSIV
+406 IELKGGKITSIV
-418 GSLGGDLDVNIL
+418 GSVDGDLDVTVVS
-430 AGVTKLSK
+430 GVTKVSK
-438 RSLRRSAGIVYYDP
+438 RSSRSLVSPTFYDP
-452 EVFYEVGNVKGGL
+452 EIVYQIGTIKGGI
-465 DLGNIMSI
+465 DLGNVI
-473 NFVASSVFGLQ
+473 NLSFIANG
-484 FPFVAANRYKLIMRL
+484 FPIVLNANRFKLKMRL
-499 EITSGDKFI
+499 EIVSGNKFL
-508 KGGNGIPTYWGDDAS
+508 KGGNGIPPYWGDDS
-523 TPNRYWDQTID
+523 VTTNRYWEQEID
-534 TYNNPLPVNITFRTP
+534 SFVNRAPKTYTFRTP
-549 VIPFDLDDC
+549 IIPFDLEDC
-558 QIRVSF
+558 EIFLSF
-564 SVVQN
+564 SADQYI
-569 VGTTPTTALV
+569 GTPPAIQSV
-579 FEIDKLTLSIPTASD
+579 FEVSKLELYVPYSTD
-594 SNSDSEFVTV
+594 SNSESEFITV
-604 ENINTKYTKDLVL
+604 QNINSNYTKDLIL
-617 SPLIISETSPL
+617 DPLIISETSPL
-628 VSASILSVDENYNS
+628 ISASILSVDENYNS
-642 SPQSLVNVGTWDGSF
+642 SPQSLVNVGTWNGAF
-657 DLQGSLSALR
+657 DLEGSLSTLR

-699 GKKYAA
+699 NKKYAA

-729 GLSSGTQGGNQGG
+729 GLTSGTQGGTFGEQGKD
-742 PLGQQGSEQAPE
+742 QEQDY
-754 RMLDTFIQQNTV
+754 MFDTFVQQNKVAT
-766 GIISEVLPVGA
+766 LD
-777 ITELVL
+777 ELLTAGSINTIPL

-797 YVLEPETK
+797 YILDAETK
-805 LKACEFV
+805 LKAGEFV
-812 VLTTPNPMDTIIAVE
+812 VLTTPNAIDTSIAVE
-827 TVTIDYDIPAGCEIV
+827 TITIDYDIPAGCDVV
-842 FGYRQTVVSERV
+842 FGYRQTVVAERV

-864 AADPRDVDYLQD
+864 ATAPDPLTNDYMVN
-876 GEFVFYDEHA
+876 GEFIFIDDFIYWKSGGT
-886 YYKNPIDGFVYKFN
+886 YYKVTGVEE
-900 GAKLNP
+900 

>member
-1 MLLFTSELKSLQDK
+1 MLLFTSDLKSFNGK

-33 IGGSGSVIY
+33 IGGAGSVIY

-49 YLEVGQDLYLYTG
+49 YLELGQDVIVNLVVY
-62 DLATGTTLF
+62 
-71 DAYKARVEADGGV
+71 GV
-84 VENDL
+84 
-89 CAIGFLSERKDG
+89 G
-101 AVVSFTYNSALN
+101 SFTYNSSLN

-118 LSGYTYTDQTLVT
+118 LSGFTYVAQTNIKNDYEGV
-131 NNTDSANSFIPTF
+131 NSFIPSF
-144 SPALLGLN
+144 SPKLIGLN
-152 TQWDTDGNI
+152 TQWDTDGTI

-172 TYSNPSE
+172 TYSNPSD
-179 YAYFDRFFDKY
+179 YAYFDRFFDSY
-190 RESDDSDMTVA
+190 IESDDSVMSVA

-211 GNVIVDLIEWENIS
+211 GNVIVDLIEWDNTS

-247 GDLLNLGRIKV
+247 GDLLNLGKIKV

-289 SLSVDGWNVSDS
+289 SDSVDGWNVSDS

-316 QSDKNESEFLTGYDA
+316 ESDKNESEFLTGYDA

-406 IEIKGAKVTSIV
+406 IEIKGGKITSIV
-418 GSLGGDLDVNIL
+418 GSIDGDLDVRVISG
-430 AGVTKLSK
+430 ATKLTK
-438 RSLRRSAGIVYYDP
+438 RSLRTPLGAPTLYNP
-452 EVFYEVGNVKGGL
+452 EILYSVGNIKGGL
-465 DLGNIMSI
+465 ELGNTI
-473 NFVASSVFGLQ
+473 NFSLVANSIAAL
-484 FPFVAANRYKLIMRL
+484 FPANQYKLKMRL
-499 EITSGDKFI
+499 EVTSGNKFL
-508 KGGNGIPTYWGDDAS
+508 KGGNGIPPYWGDDSITA
-523 TPNRYWDQTID
+523 NRYWEQQID
-534 TYNNPLPVNITFRTP
+534 SLTDRAPKTYTFRTP
-549 VIPFDLDDC
+549 IIPYDLDDC
-558 QIRVSF
+558 EIIVSF
-564 SVVQN
+564 SADQYI
-569 VGTTPTTALV
+569 GTPPAGQLLFEVSKLALYV
-579 FEIDKLTLSIPTASD
+579 PAATD
-594 SNSDSEFVTV
+594 SNSDSEFISVD
-604 ENINTKYTKDLVL
+604 NLNSNYTKDLVL
-617 SPLIISETSPL
+617 STLIISESSPL
-628 VSASILSVDENYNS
+628 VSVSVLSVNENYNTT
-642 SPQSLVNVGTWDGSF
+642 PESLVTVSNWDGAF
-657 DLQGSLSALR
+657 DLEGSLSTLR

-699 GKKYAA
+699 NKKYAA

-729 GLSSGTQGGNQGG
+729 GLSSGTQGGTFGEQGKD
-742 PLGQQGSEQAPE
+742 QEQDY
-754 RMLDTFIQQNTV
+754 MFDTFVQQNKVAT
-766 GIISEVLPVGA
+766 LD
-777 ITELVL
+777 ELLTAGSINNIPL

-797 YVLEPETK
+797 YILDAETK
-805 LKACEFV
+805 LKAGEFV
-812 VLTTPNPMDTIIAVE
+812 VLTTPNAIDTSIAVE
-827 TVTIDYDIPAGCEIV
+827 TITIDYDIPAGCDVV
-842 FGYRQTVVSERV
+842 FGYRQTVVAERV

-864 AADPRDVDYLQD
+864 ATAPNPLTNDYMVN
-876 GEFVFYDEHA
+876 GEFIFIDDFIYWKSEGT
-886 YYKNPIDGFVYKFN
+886 YYKVTGVEE
-900 GAKLNP
+900 

>member
-33 IGGSGSVIY
+33 IGGAGSVIY

-49 YLEVGQDLYLYTG
+49 YLELGQDVIVNLVVY
-62 DLATGTTLF
+62 
-71 DAYKARVEADGGV
+71 GV
-84 VENDL
+84 
-89 CAIGFLSERKDG
+89 G
-101 AVVSFTYNSALN
+101 SFTYNSSLN

-118 LSGYTYTDQTLVT
+118 LSGFTYVAQTNIKNDYEGV
-131 NNTDSANSFIPTF
+131 NSFIPSF
-144 SPALLGLN
+144 SPDLIGLN
-152 TQWDTDGNI
+152 TQWDTDGTI

-172 TYSNPSE
+172 TYSNPSD

-190 RESDDSDMTVA
+190 IESDDSVMSVA

-211 GNVIVDLIEWENIS
+211 GNVIVDLIEWDNTS

-247 GDLLNLGRIKV
+247 GDLLNLGKIKV
-258 IDAIKKILAQNALE
+258 IDAIKNILAQNALE

-316 QSDKNESEFLTGYDA
+316 ESDKNESEFLTGYDA

-359 GGGNFYIRDFNKL
+359 GGGNFYIRDYNKL
-372 NNTYNLTA
+372 DNTYNLTA

-406 IEIKGAKVTSIV
+406 IEIKGGKITSIV
-418 GSLGGDLDVNIL
+418 GSIDGDLDVGISS
-430 AGVTKLSK
+430 GVTKVSK
-438 RSLRRSAGIVYYDP
+438 RSLRTSPSIAFYDAEIV
-452 EVFYEVGNVKGGL
+452 YEVGNIKGGIE
-465 DLGNIMSI
+465 LGNTI
-473 NFVASSVFGLQ
+473 NFSLVANAGVINALKQ
-484 FPFVAANRYKLIMRL
+484 YKLKMRL
-499 EITSGDKFI
+499 EVSSGNKFL
-508 KGGNGIPTYWGDDAS
+508 KGGNGIPPYWGEDS
-523 TPNRYWDQTID
+523 VTTNRYWEQEID
-534 TYNNPLPVNITFRTP
+534 SLVNKAPKTYNFRTP
-549 VIPFDLDDC
+549 IIPYDLDDC
-558 QIRVSF
+558 EIVVSF
-564 SVVQN
+564 YAYQY
-569 VGTTPTTALV
+569 VGTYSSALFV
-579 FEIDKLTLSIPTASD
+579 FEVSKLALYVPAATD
-594 SNSDSEFVTV
+594 SNSDSEFISVD
-604 ENINTKYTKDLVL
+604 NLNSNYTKDLVL
-617 SPLIISETSPL
+617 SPLIISESSPL
-628 VSASILSVDENYNS
+628 VSVSVLSVNENYNTT
-642 SPQSLVNVGTWDGSF
+642 PESLVTVSNWDGAF
-657 DLQGSLSALR
+657 DVEGSLSTLR

-699 GKKYAA
+699 NKKYAA

-729 GLSSGTQGGNQGG
+729 GLTSGTQGGTFGEQGKD
-742 PLGQQGSEQAPE
+742 QEQDY
-754 RMLDTFIQQNTV
+754 MFDTFVQQNKVAT
-766 GIISEVLPVGA
+766 LD
-777 ITELVL
+777 ELLTAGSINTIPL

-797 YVLEPETK
+797 YILDAETK
-805 LKACEFV
+805 LKAGEFV
-812 VLTTPNPMDTIIAVE
+812 VLTTPNAIDTSIAVE
-827 TVTIDYDIPAGCEIV
+827 TITIDYDIPAGCDVV
-842 FGYRQTVVSERV
+842 FGYRQTVVAERV

-864 AADPRDVDYLQD
+864 APDPETAGDYLLA
-876 GEFVFYDEHA
+876 GEFVFYDKHA
-886 YYKNPIDGFVYKFN
+886 YYKNPIDGFLYKFN
-900 GAKLNP
+900 GAKVNP

>member
-21 HSNTYIGIDTPI
+21 HSNTYIGIDAPI
-33 IGGSGSVIY
+33 IGGSGGVIY

-71 DAYKARVEADGGV
+71 DAYKARVQADGGI

-118 LSGYTYTDQTLVT
+118 LSGFTYTDQTLVT
-131 NNTDSANSFIPTF
+131 NNTDSVNSFIPTF

-372 NNTYNLTA
+372 DNTYNLTA

-406 IEIKGAKVTSIV
+406 IEIKGGKITSIV
-418 GSLGGDLDVNIL
+418 GSIAGDLDVRVIS
-430 AGVTKLSK
+430 GDTKLTK
-438 RSLRRSAGIVYYDP
+438 RSLRTPLGAPTLYDP
-452 EVFYEVGNVKGGL
+452 EILYSVGNIKGGL
-465 DLGNIMSI
+465 DLGNTI
-473 NFVASSVFGLQ
+473 NFSLVANSIAAL
-484 FPFVAANRYKLIMRL
+484 FPANQYKLKMRL
-499 EITSGDKFI
+499 EVTSGNKFL
-508 KGGNGIPTYWGDDAS
+508 KGGNGIPPYWGDDSITA
-523 TPNRYWDQTID
+523 NRYWEQEID
-534 TYNNPLPVNITFRTP
+534 SLTDRAPKTYTFRTP
-549 VIPFDLDDC
+549 IIPYDLDNC
-558 QIRVSF
+558 EIIVSF
-564 SVVQN
+564 SADQYIGTVVAGQLLFE
-569 VGTTPTTALV
+569 VSKLALYV
-579 FEIDKLTLSIPTASD
+579 PAATD
-594 SNSDSEFVTV
+594 SNSDSEYISV
-604 ENINTKYTKDLVL
+604 ENLNTKYTKDLVL
-617 SPLIISETSPL
+617 SPLIISESSPL
-628 VSASILSVDENYNS
+628 VSVSILSVDENYNS
-642 SPQSLVNVGTWDGSF
+642 SPQSLVNVSSWDGSF
-657 DLQGSLSALR
+657 DLEGSLSTLR

-699 GKKYAA
+699 NKKYAS
-705 LNIQHNY
+705 LSILHNY

-729 GLSSGTQGGNQGG
+729 GLSSGTQGGT
-742 PLGQQGSEQAPE
+742 LGQQGAEQAPE

-766 GIISEVLPVGA
+766 GVISEVLPVGA

-797 YVLEPETK
+797 YILEPETK
-805 LKACEFV
+805 LKAGEFV
-812 VLTTPNPMDTIIAVE
+812 VLNTPNPMDTIIQVE

-864 AADPRDVDYLQD
+864 APDPLLGDYLLD

-886 YYKNPIDGFVYKFN
+886 YYKNPIDGFLYKFN
-900 GAKLNP
+900 GAKVNP

>member
-42 VSEDWTD
+42 VLNDWTD
-49 YLEVGQDLYLYTG
+49 YLELGQDVIVNLVVY
-62 DLATGTTLF
+62 
-71 DAYKARVEADGGV
+71 GV
-84 VENDL
+84 
-89 CAIGFLSERKDG
+89 G
-101 AVVSFTYNSALN
+101 SFTYNSSLN

-118 LSGYTYTDQTLVT
+118 LSGFTYVAQTNIKNDYEGV
-131 NNTDSANSFIPTF
+131 NSFIPSF
-144 SPALLGLN
+144 SPKLIGLN
-152 TQWDTDGNI
+152 TQWDTDGTI

-172 TYSNPSE
+172 TYSNPSD
-179 YAYFDRFFDKY
+179 YAYFDRFFDSY
-190 RESDDSDMTVA
+190 IESDDSVMSVA

-211 GNVIVDLIEWENIS
+211 GNVIVDLIEWDNTS

-247 GDLLNLGRIKV
+247 GDLLNLGKIKV

-359 GGGNFYIRDFNKL
+359 GGGNFYIRDYNKL
-372 NNTYNLTA
+372 DNTYNLTS

-430 AGVTKLSK
+430 AGVTKISK
-438 RSLRRSAGIVYYDP
+438 RSLRTSAGIVYYNP
-452 EVFYEVGNVKGGL
+452 EVFYEVGDVKGGV
-465 DLGNIMSI
+465 DLGSIMSI

-499 EITSGDKFI
+499 EITSGNKFI
-508 KGGNGIPTYWGDDAS
+508 KGGNGIPPYWGDDS
-523 TPNRYWDQTID
+523 ITTNRYWDQTID

-604 ENINTKYTKDLVL
+604 ENINTKYTKDLIL

-642 SPQSLVNVGTWDGSF
+642 SPQSLVNVGTWHGSF

-742 PLGQQGSEQAPE
+742 PLGQQGAEQAPE
-754 RMLDTFIQQNTV
+754 RMIDTFIQQNTV
-766 GIISEVLPVGA
+766 GILSDVLTAGSINTIPF
-777 ITELVL
+777 

-805 LKACEFV
+805 LKAGEFV
-812 VLTTPNPMDTIIAVE
+812 VLTTPNAIDTSIAVE
-827 TVTIDYDIPAGCEIV
+827 TITIDYDIPAGCDVV
-842 FGYRQTVVSERV
+842 FGYRQTVVAERV

-864 AADPRDVDYLQD
+864 ATDPTLSNYLLD
-876 GEFVFYDEHA
+876 GEFVFYDDHA
-886 YYKNPIDGFVYKFN
+886 YYKNPIDGFLYKFN
-900 GAKLNP
+900 GAKVNP

>member
-33 IGGSGSVIY
+33 IGGAGSVIY

-49 YLEVGQDLYLYTG
+49 YLELGQDVIVNLVVY
-62 DLATGTTLF
+62 
-71 DAYKARVEADGGV
+71 GV
-84 VENDL
+84 
-89 CAIGFLSERKDG
+89 G
-101 AVVSFTYNSALN
+101 SFTYNSSLN

-118 LSGYTYTDQTLVT
+118 LSGFTYVAQTNIKNDYEGV
-131 NNTDSANSFIPTF
+131 NSFIPSF
-144 SPALLGLN
+144 SPDLIGLN
-152 TQWDTDGNI
+152 TQWDTDGTI

-172 TYSNPSE
+172 TYSNPSD

-190 RESDDSDMTVA
+190 IESDDSVMSVA

-211 GNVIVDLIEWENIS
+211 GNVIVDLIEWDNTS

-247 GDLLNLGRIKV
+247 GDLLNLGKIKV
-258 IDAIKKILAQNALE
+258 IDAIKNILAQNALE
-272 SFWDNSQDYI
+272 SFWNNTQDYI

-316 QSDKNESEFLTGYDA
+316 ESDKNESEFLTGYDA

-359 GGGNFYIRDFNKL
+359 GGGNFYIRDYNKL
-372 NNTYNLTA
+372 DNTYNLTA

-406 IEIKGAKVTSIV
+406 IEIKGGKITSIV
-418 GSLGGDLDVNIL
+418 GSIDGDLDVGISS
-430 AGVTKLSK
+430 GVTKVSK
-438 RSLRRSAGIVYYDP
+438 RSLRTSPSIAFYDAEIV
-452 EVFYEVGNVKGGL
+452 YEVGNIKGGIE
-465 DLGNIMSI
+465 LGNTI
-473 NFVASSVFGLQ
+473 NFSLVANAGVINALKQ
-484 FPFVAANRYKLIMRL
+484 YKLKMRL
-499 EITSGDKFI
+499 EVTSGNKFL
-508 KGGNGIPTYWGDDAS
+508 KGGNGIPPYWGEDS
-523 TPNRYWDQTID
+523 VTTNRYWEQEID
-534 TYNNPLPVNITFRTP
+534 SLVNKAPKTYTFRTP
-549 VIPFDLDDC
+549 IIPYDLDDC
-558 QIRVSF
+558 EIIVSF
-564 SVVQN
+564 YAYQY
-569 VGTTPTTALV
+569 VGTYSSALFV
-579 FEIDKLTLSIPTASD
+579 FEVSKLALYVPAATD
-594 SNSDSEFVTV
+594 SNSDSEFISVD
-604 ENINTKYTKDLVL
+604 NLNSNYTKDLVL
-617 SPLIISETSPL
+617 SPLIISESSPL
-628 VSASILSVDENYNS
+628 VSVSVLSVDENYNS
-642 SPQSLVNVGTWDGSF
+642 SPQSLVTVSNWDGAF
-657 DLQGSLSALR
+657 DLEGSLSTLR

-699 GKKYAA
+699 NKKYAA

-729 GLSSGTQGGNQGG
+729 GLTSGTQGGTFGEQGKD
-742 PLGQQGSEQAPE
+742 QEQDY
-754 RMLDTFIQQNTV
+754 MFDTFVQQNKVAT
-766 GIISEVLPVGA
+766 LD
-777 ITELVL
+777 ELLTAGSINTIPL

-797 YVLEPETK
+797 YILDAETK
-805 LKACEFV
+805 LKAGEFV
-812 VLTTPNPMDTIIAVE
+812 VLTTPNAIDTSIAVE
-827 TVTIDYDIPAGCEIV
+827 TITIDYDIPAGCDVV
-842 FGYRQTVVSERV
+842 FGYRQTVVAERV

-864 AADPRDVDYLQD
+864 AADPTLGDYLLD

-886 YYKNPIDGFVYKFN
+886 YYKNPIDGFLYKFN
-900 GAKLNP
+900 GAKVNP

>member
-33 IGGSGSVIY
+33 IGGAGSVIY

-49 YLEVGQDLYLYTG
+49 YLELGQDVIVNLVVY
-62 DLATGTTLF
+62 
-71 DAYKARVEADGGV
+71 GV
-84 VENDL
+84 
-89 CAIGFLSERKDG
+89 G
-101 AVVSFTYNSALN
+101 SFTYNSSLN

-118 LSGYTYTDQTLVT
+118 LSGFTYVAQTNIKNDYEGV
-131 NNTDSANSFIPTF
+131 NSFIPSF
-144 SPALLGLN
+144 SPDLIGLN
-152 TQWDTDGNI
+152 TQWDTDGTI

-172 TYSNPSE
+172 TYSNPSD

-190 RESDDSDMTVA
+190 IESDDSVMSVA

-211 GNVIVDLIEWENIS
+211 GNVIVDLIEWDNTS

-247 GDLLNLGRIKV
+247 GDLLNLGKIKV
-258 IDAIKKILAQNALE
+258 IDAIKNILAQNALE

-316 QSDKNESEFLTGYDA
+316 ESDKNESEFLTGYDA

-359 GGGNFYIRDFNKL
+359 GGGNFYIRDYNKL
-372 NNTYNLTA
+372 DNTYNLTA

-406 IEIKGAKVTSIV
+406 IEIKGGKITSIV
-418 GSLGGDLDVNIL
+418 GSIDGDLDVGISS
-430 AGVTKLSK
+430 GVTKLSK
-438 RSLRRSAGIVYYDP
+438 RSLRTSPSIAFYDAEIV
-452 EVFYEVGNVKGGL
+452 YEVGNIKGGIE
-465 DLGNIMSI
+465 LGNTI
-473 NFVASSVFGLQ
+473 NFSLVANAGVINALKQ
-484 FPFVAANRYKLIMRL
+484 YKLKMRL
-499 EITSGDKFI
+499 EVTSGNKFL
-508 KGGNGIPTYWGDDAS
+508 KGGNGIPPYWGEDS
-523 TPNRYWDQTID
+523 VTTNRYWEQEID
-534 TYNNPLPVNITFRTP
+534 SLVNKAPKTYTFRTP
-549 VIPFDLDDC
+549 IIPYDLDDC
-558 QIRVSF
+558 EIIVSF
-564 SVVQN
+564 YAYQY
-569 VGTTPTTALV
+569 VGTYSSALFV
-579 FEIDKLTLSIPTASD
+579 FEVSKLALYVPAATD
-594 SNSDSEFVTV
+594 SNSDSEFISVD
-604 ENINTKYTKDLVL
+604 NLNSNYTKDLVL
-617 SPLIISETSPL
+617 STLIISESSPL
-628 VSASILSVDENYNS
+628 VSVSVLSVDENYNS
-642 SPQSLVNVGTWDGSF
+642 SPQSLVTVSNWDGAF
-657 DLQGSLSALR
+657 DLEGSLSTLR

-699 GKKYAA
+699 NKKYAA

-729 GLSSGTQGGNQGG
+729 GLTSGTQGGTFGEQGKD
-742 PLGQQGSEQAPE
+742 QEQDY
-754 RMLDTFIQQNTV
+754 MFDTFVQQNKVAT
-766 GIISEVLPVGA
+766 LD
-777 ITELVL
+777 ELLTAGSINTIPL

-797 YVLEPETK
+797 YILDAETK
-805 LKACEFV
+805 LKAGEFV
-812 VLTTPNPMDTIIAVE
+812 VLTTPNAIDTSISVE
-827 TVTIDYDIPAGCEIV
+827 TITIDYDIPAGCDVV
-842 FGYRQTVVSERV
+842 FGYRQTVVAERV

-864 AADPRDVDYLQD
+864 APDPTLSNYLLD
-876 GEFVFYDEHA
+876 GEFVFYDDHA
-886 YYKNPIDGFVYKFN
+886 YYKNPIDGFLYKFN
-900 GAKLNP
+900 GAKVNP

>member
-1 MLLFTSELKSLQDK
+1 MLLFTSDLKSFNGK

-33 IGGSGSVIY
+33 IGGAGSVIY

-62 DLATGTTLF
+62 SLTTGTTLF

-89 CAIGFLSERKDG
+89 CTIGFLSERKDG

-131 NNTDSANSFIPTF
+131 NNTDSVNSFIPTF
-144 SPALLGLN
+144 SPILVSLN
-152 TQWDTDGNI
+152 TQWDTDGTI

-211 GNVIVDLIEWENIS
+211 GNVIVDLIEWDNTS

-247 GDLLNLGRIKV
+247 GDLLNLGKIKV
-258 IDAIKKILAQNALE
+258 IDAIKKILAQNALK
-272 SFWDNSQDYI
+272 SFWNDSQDYI

-289 SLSVDGWNVSDS
+289 SDSVDGWNVSDS

-316 QSDKNESEFLTGYDA
+316 ESDKNESEFLTGYDA

-359 GGGNFYIRDFNKL
+359 GGGNFYIRDYNKL
-372 NNTYNLTA
+372 DNTYNLTA

-406 IEIKGAKVTSIV
+406 IEIKGGKITSIV
-418 GSLGGDLDVNIL
+418 GSIDGDLDVRVISG
-430 AGVTKLSK
+430 ATKLTK
-438 RSLRRSAGIVYYDP
+438 RSLRTPLGAPTLYDP
-452 EVFYEVGNVKGGL
+452 EILYSVGNIKGGL
-465 DLGNIMSI
+465 ELGNTI
-473 NFVASSVFGLQ
+473 NFSLVANSIAAL
-484 FPFVAANRYKLIMRL
+484 FPANQYKLKMRL
-499 EITSGDKFI
+499 EVTSGNKFL
-508 KGGNGIPTYWGDDAS
+508 KGGNGIPPYWGDDSITA
-523 TPNRYWDQTID
+523 NRYWEQQID
-534 TYNNPLPVNITFRTP
+534 SLTDRAPKTYTFRTP
-549 VIPFDLDDC
+549 IIPYDLDDC
-558 QIRVSF
+558 EIIVSF
-564 SVVQN
+564 SADQYI
-569 VGTTPTTALV
+569 GTPPAGQLLFEVSKLALYV
-579 FEIDKLTLSIPTASD
+579 PAATD
-594 SNSDSEFVTV
+594 SNSDSEFISVD
-604 ENINTKYTKDLVL
+604 NLNSNYTKDLVL
-617 SPLIISETSPL
+617 SPLIISESSPL
-628 VSASILSVDENYNS
+628 VSVSVLSVNENYNTT
-642 SPQSLVNVGTWDGSF
+642 PESLVTVSNWDGAF
-657 DLQGSLSALR
+657 DLEGSLSTLR

-699 GKKYAA
+699 NKKYAA

-729 GLSSGTQGGNQGG
+729 GLTSDTQGGTFGEQGKD
-742 PLGQQGSEQAPE
+742 QEQDY
-754 RMLDTFIQQNTV
+754 MFDTFVQQNKVAT
-766 GIISEVLPVGA
+766 LD
-777 ITELVL
+777 ELL
-783 QDFDYDDLRKGDVL
+783 TAGSINTIPFQDFDYDDLRKGDVL
-797 YVLEPETK
+797 YILEPETK
-805 LKACEFV
+805 LKAGEFV
-812 VLTTPNPMDTIIAVE
+812 VLTTPNAIDTSIAVE
-827 TVTIDYDIPAGCEIV
+827 TITIDYDIPAGCDVV
-842 FGYRQTVVSERV
+842 FGYRQTVVAERV

-864 AADPRDVDYLQD
+864 APDPTLSNYLLD
-876 GEFVFYDEHA
+876 GEFVFYDDHA
-886 YYKNPIDGFVYKFN
+886 YYKNPIDGFLYKFN
-900 GAKLNP
+900 GAKVNP